1 MPGQQGLGTSRPI
14 LRGPGVHDSHQLL
27 GALLVRVAF
36 LEEEAWKETGGVWQK
51 GMGAPG
57 AQLPLHDLFLSF
69 CLAAKAGLPSEWPR
83 EGPITWQPR

>member
-36 LEEEAWKETGGVWQK
+36 LEEEAWKETGVSGRK
-51 GMGAPG
+51 GWGHQEPNC
-57 AQLPLHDLFLSF
+57 LFTTCS
-69 CLAAKAGLPSEWPR
+69 
-83 EGPITWQPR
+83 